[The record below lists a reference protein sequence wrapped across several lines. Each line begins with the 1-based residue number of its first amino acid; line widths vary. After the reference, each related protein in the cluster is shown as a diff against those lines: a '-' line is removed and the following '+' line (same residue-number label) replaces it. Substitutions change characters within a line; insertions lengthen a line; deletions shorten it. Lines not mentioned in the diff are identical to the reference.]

1 MGNKKPIL
9 SHTLHIGKASDMSR
23 KIISFQIPKSSK
35 EFVRFQVDAGKH
47 FYDKLH
53 QHPQWQL
60 TLIVEGKGQLMVGDY
75 LGRFEPGDMF
85 LFSANMPH
93 VFRSDAEYFDP
104 NTDKQSLG
112 HTLFFDFEAL
122 GKGMIEVE
130 EFAGLNQWLQQTK
143 GCFAIQGSTKK
154 NIKKNLMDFSGLKG
168 LKKILTAL
176 EILNVLQ
183 ESQELTALNRLIPQ
197 KDFTESEGKRM
208 GQVMSFI
215 LSQSQNQISLSEV
228 ADVANLSKEAFCRFF
243 KERTGKTFTE
253 FLTQVR
259 IHQAC
264 QLLQESEWSISQIAY
279 QSGFQNLSYF
289 NRAFKKVQGE
299 TPKVFRGRLTQV
311 TQH

>member
-1 MGNKKPIL
+1 
-9 SHTLHIGKASDMSR
+9 MSR
-23 KIISFQIPKSSK
+23 KIISFQIPKSNK

-47 FYDKLH
+47 FYEKLH

-60 TLIVEGKGQLMVGDY
+60 TLIIEGKGQLMVGDY

-93 VFRSDAEYFDP
+93 VFRSDTEYFDP
-104 NTDKQSLG
+104 QTDKRSLG
-112 HTLFFDFEAL
+112 NTLFFDFEAL
-122 GKGMIEVE
+122 GKSLMEVE
-130 EFAGLNQWLQQTK
+130 EFAGMNQWLQQTK
-143 GCFAIQGSTKK
+143 GCFAIQGSTKDK
-154 NIKKNLMDFSGLKG
+154 IQNNMMNFPELQG
-168 LKKILTAL
+168 LKKILSAL
-176 EILNVLQ
+176 EILNGLQ
-183 ESQELTALNRLIPQ
+183 ESQELNALNRFIPQ
-197 KDFTESEGKRM
+197 KDFTETEGKRM

-215 LSQSQNQISLSEV
+215 LSKSQSSISLQEV

-289 NRAFKKVQGE
+289 NRAFKKFQGE
-299 TPKVFRGRLTQV
+299 TPKVFRERLTKVMQPNS
-311 TQH
+311 

>member
-1 MGNKKPIL
+1 MFFIL
-9 SHTLHIGKASDMSR
+9 FPSYWGLYIAFFYYLMK
-23 KIISFQIPKSSK
+23 KIISFQIPKPNK

-47 FYDKLH
+47 FYEKLH

-60 TLIVEGKGQLMVGDY
+60 TFILEGKGQLMVGDY

-104 NTDKQSLG
+104 QTDKYSLG
-112 HTLFFDFEAL
+112 NTLFFDFEAL
-122 GKGMIEVE
+122 GKSLMEVE
-130 EFAGLNQWLQQTK
+130 EFTGLNQWLQQTK
-143 GCFAIQGSTKK
+143 GCFAIKGSAKN
-154 NIKKNLMDFSGLKG
+154 NIKNNLMNYPGLKG
-168 LKKILTAL
+168 LKKILVAL

-183 ESQELTALNRLIPQ
+183 ESQELTALNRLIPH

-289 NRAFKKVQGE
+289 NRAFKKIQGE
-299 TPKVFRGRLTQV
+299 TPKEYRSKMI
-311 TQH
+311 